1 MLVLF
6 ALLLGTV
13 SCGKQATKRSGD
25 DKTATPTTEATPT
38 GTAAPTAETTS
49 TPTAAPTDAPTGTPT
64 PAPTQTPGFGPAEN
78 CAIEFPTR
86 DLYHYD
92 MDLTLDAE
100 AHTIG
105 GHVVF
110 EFYNDTND
118 TWDKLCLR
126 DYPSLFTDPTKSGYS
141 PGTKLDGAVT
151 VVSGFTDGRD
161 GSAIAW
167 SRDTDVSVLW
177 LSIEKPLAP
186 GEKMTLSYDFTAKIP
201 AIDDRFGYV
210 DGVFNVTNF
219 YPILAEYD
227 RDGWCTAKFFGDGE
241 CFYSEVSNYDVRIT
255 FPAGFRAAT
264 TGTEKGKTETDG
276 TVTYTYEAPCVRDF
290 VFSASDT
297 FAKKTRDC
305 GDVRVNILYPKE
317 YDERESWDAAM
328 ERTFFIAENS
338 FAAFGEAFGRYPYE
352 ELDIIYTPLAAGG
365 MEYPNL
371 IIIADSCCQPVYV
384 FDDRDTADGPSFYML
399 DECVSHEIG
408 HQWFMGIVGSN
419 SGMQPWMDESITSY
433 TEVVYAEYL
442 NSLGVAA
449 IRNGFEYNDL
459 RDKKR
464 ASELTRNGYLPIN
477 KSYYEYSNSSRYV
490 GSIYSTGQTVFYQI
504 ELILGHKE
512 FQSVLREYVHRF
524 AFTNAMP
531 EDFFTVLYE
540 FAGTENEQLNA
551 LLENCFDL
559 SRLKTA
565 S

>member
-1 MLVLF
+1 MMILF

-13 SCGKQATKRSGD
+13 ACDKQTATRREGTGR
-25 DKTATPTTEATPT
+25 TATPTTAATATPTAEATPT
-38 GTAAPTAETTS
+38 GVV
-49 TPTAAPTDAPTGTPT
+49 TPTTEVTPT
-64 PAPTQTPGFGPAEN
+64 TTVTPSAEPTKAPEFGPAEN

-92 MDLTLDAE
+92 MDLTLDAK

-105 GHVVF
+105 GHIDF
-110 EFYNDTND
+110 TFYNDTKD

-126 DYPSLFTDPTKSGYS
+126 DYPSLFTDPVKVGYS
-141 PGTKLDGAVT
+141 RSTRLDGEIT
-151 VVSGFTDGRD
+151 GISGFTDSRD
-161 GSAIAW
+161 GSEISW
-167 SRDTDVSVLW
+167 TRDTDVSVLW
-177 LSIEKPLAP
+177 LSIATPLAP
-186 GEKMTLSYDFTAKIP
+186 GEKMTLSYDFTTKIP
-201 AIDDRFGYV
+201 AVDDRFGYV

-227 RDGWCTAKFFGDGE
+227 RNGWCTAAFYGDGE

-255 FPAGFRAAT
+255 FPAGFYAAT
-264 TGTEKGKTETDG
+264 TGTEKNKAEAEN
-276 TVTYTYEAPCVRDF
+276 TVTYTYHAPCVREF

-297 FAKKTRDC
+297 FAQLTRDC
-305 GDVRVNILYPKE
+305 DDVRVNILFPKN
-317 YDERESWDAAM
+317 YATRDAWDEAM
-328 ERTFFIAENS
+328 ELTFFCAEKS
-338 FAAFGEAFGRYPYE
+338 LEAFGEAFGRYPYE

-371 IIIADSCCQPVYV
+371 IIIADNVCQPVLT
-384 FDDRDTADGPSFYML
+384 FNDTGAGPSFYML
-399 DECVSHEIG
+399 EECVSHEIG

-433 TEVVYAEYL
+433 TELVYAEYL
-442 NSLGVAA
+442 DNLGVAA
-449 IRNGFEYNDL
+449 IRGSFEATDL
-459 RDKKR
+459 RDKTQAAK
-464 ASELTRNGYLPIN
+464 LIRNENLPIN
-477 KSYYEYSNSSRYV
+477 KSYYEYSNSTRYV
-490 GSIYSTGQTVFYQI
+490 SSIYSWGQIVFYQM

-551 LLENCFDL
+551 LLDNCFDL